1 MNDDTKITCPY
12 CGTWVDQTEEVCP
25 QCFAPLKPSQKDM
38 VPEPEIHETNQRV
51 EGPAKPAKQQPKHL
65 APTAIASMVL
75 GILSINFS
83 SLIIPGFI
91 LAAIGK
97 RKANEGYDA
106 IAANPDTYTGA
117 GMLNAGRQHRDD
129 SFLDPLLHPR
139 CHSDQRRLLKLFKYS
154 LFLHVVKH
162 LIINQS
168 IIVKQ

>member
-1 MNDDTKITCPY
+1 MNEDNKITCPY

-25 QCFAPLKPSQKDM
+25 QCFAPLKPSHKAM
-38 VPEPEIHETNQRV
+38 VHEPEVPESAVAESSRNI
-51 EGPAKPAKQQPKHL
+51 EGPTKPARQQPKRL

-97 RKANEGYDA
+97 RKANEGYDT

-117 GMLNAGRQHRDD
+117 GMLNAGRIT
-129 SFLDPLLHPR
+129 SKVGLILSIVMIPLWILYFTLVAIAI
-139 CHSDQRRLLKLFKYS
+139 SEGY
-154 LFLHVVKH
+154 
-162 LIINQS
+162 
-168 IIVKQ
+168 

>member
-1 MNDDTKITCPY
+1 MNEDTKITCPY

-25 QCFAPLKPSQKDM
+25 HCFAPLKPSQKAM
-38 VPEPEIHETNQRV
+38 VLEPEVPEANRRV
-51 EGPAKPAKQQPKHL
+51 EGPTKPAKQQPKRL

-117 GMLNAGRQHRDD
+117 GMLNAGRIT
-129 SFLDPLLHPR
+129 S
-139 CHSDQRRLLKLFKYS
+139 K
-154 LFLHVVKH
+154 VG
-162 LIINQS
+162 LILS
-168 IIVKQ
+168 IVMIPFWILYFTLVAIAISEGY

>member
-1 MNDDTKITCPY
+1 MNDDTKTTCPY

-25 QCFAPLKPSQKDM
+25 QCFAPLKPSHKAM
-38 VPEPEIHETNQRV
+38 VHEPEVPESAVAVSSRNI
-51 EGPAKPAKQQPKHL
+51 EGPTKPAKQQPKRL

-117 GMLNAGRQHRDD
+117 GMLNAGRIT
-129 SFLDPLLHPR
+129 S
-139 CHSDQRRLLKLFKYS
+139 K
-154 LFLHVVKH
+154 VG
-162 LIINQS
+162 LILS
-168 IIVKQ
+168 IVMIPFWILYFTLVAIAISEGY

>member
-38 VPEPEIHETNQRV
+38 VPEPDEE
-51 EGPAKPAKQQPKHL
+51 PAKPAKQQPKHL

-106 IAANPDTYTGA
+106 IAANPDTYTGT
-117 GMLNAGRQHRDD
+117 GMLNAGRIT
-129 SFLDPLLHPR
+129 S
-139 CHSDQRRLLKLFKYS
+139 K
-154 LFLHVVKH
+154 VG
-162 LIINQS
+162 LILS
-168 IIVKQ
+168 IVMIPFWILYFVLVAIAFSEGY

>member
-1 MNDDTKITCPY
+1 MNDDTKTTCPY

-25 QCFAPLKPSQKDM
+25 HCFAPLKPSQKAM
-38 VPEPEIHETNQRV
+38 VLEPEVPEANRRV
-51 EGPAKPAKQQPKHL
+51 EGPTKPAKQQPKRL

-117 GMLNAGRQHRDD
+117 GMLNAGRIT
-129 SFLDPLLHPR
+129 S
-139 CHSDQRRLLKLFKYS
+139 K
-154 LFLHVVKH
+154 VG
-162 LIINQS
+162 LILS
-168 IIVKQ
+168 IVMIPFWILYFTLVAIAISEGY

>member
-1 MNDDTKITCPY
+1 MNEDTKITCPY
-12 CGTWVDQTEEVCP
+12 CGSLVDQTEEVCH
-25 QCFAPLKPSQKDM
+25 QCYAPLRSTQKGM
-38 VPEPEIHETNQRV
+38 VPVPEVPEPAAPEDPRWV
-51 EGPAKPAKQQPKHL
+51 EGPTKPAKQQPKLL

-117 GMLNAGRQHRDD
+117 GMLNAGRIT
-129 SFLDPLLHPR
+129 S
-139 CHSDQRRLLKLFKYS
+139 K
-154 LFLHVVKH
+154 VG
-162 LIINQS
+162 LILS
-168 IIVKQ
+168 IVMIPFWILYFTLVAIAVSEGY